1 MVGKKK
7 SDFISWAAMFGIV
20 LLLLEVS
27 FFNRGLIFS
36 LLVASGMIYIGRK
49 RLPKTSGKVL
59 FWIGT
64 IFFGLSL
71 FNMMTMKI
79 FLFAILG
86 YLIIQFA
93 RSKRNP
99 NKIEPVVTEVS
110 VKYPLTET
118 VVKKTPLFENT
129 VFGEQRTKDHVYEW
143 NDINIQTGIGDTII
157 DLSYTVLPKGET
169 IIFVRGMVGN
179 IHIQVPYDVEV
190 CVNHS
195 VLAGSS
201 NVLNVTGDKLF
212 NQRLHVQ
219 TSEYEKADQKVKIF
233 TSMLV
238 GDLEVKRV

>member
-7 SDFISWAAMFGIV
+7 SDLLSWAVMFGIV
-20 LLLLEVS
+20 LLLLEVT

-49 RLPKTSGKVL
+49 RQPKTSGKFL
-59 FWIGT
+59 FWAGT
-64 IFFGLSL
+64 IFFILSV
-71 FNMMTMKI
+71 FNMMTIKV
-79 FLFAILG
+79 FLFGILG
-86 YLIIQFA
+86 YLIFQFA
-93 RSKRNP
+93 KSKRSP
-99 NKIEPVVTEVS
+99 EKIQPEVVEAQS
-110 VKYPLTET
+110 SPPQTET
-118 VVKKTPLFENT
+118 IVKKTPLFDNT
-129 VFGEQRTKDHVYEW
+129 FFGEQRTKDHVYEW

-169 IIFVRGMVGN
+169 IIFVRGLVGN
-179 IHIQVPYDVEV
+179 IQIQVPYDVEV

-201 NVLNVTGDKLF
+201 NILNVTGDKLF